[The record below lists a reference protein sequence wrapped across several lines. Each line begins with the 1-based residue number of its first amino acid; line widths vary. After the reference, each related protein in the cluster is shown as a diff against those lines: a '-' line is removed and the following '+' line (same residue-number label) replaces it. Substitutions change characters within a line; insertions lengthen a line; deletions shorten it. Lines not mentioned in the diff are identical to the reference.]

1 MEQKRFKVI
10 ISPSAQRN
18 IEALERDEALQ
29 LIKDIKAYL
38 ETSPFPFG
46 KPRIKKLTGFAP
58 PLYRMRSGDFRAYYR
73 ILSYEVVV
81 LAMTHK
87 KDSEK
92 ILKRLR

>member
-1 MEQKRFKVI
+1 MEQERFKVI